1 MILLIYEYLGGIGL
15 LDIVLFILFM
25 LIFFMNIFKLNKINL
40 RVYITKLEKIIL
52 GLTFFMLVFI
62 AYVTR
67 NDFMSYI
74 IAIFASLFFISG
86 VVVKGIG
93 ADSFYFTV
101 GRGLLVIPIKFSE
114 VKDIYIK
121 EKKDKEY
128 LELRVKSSR
137 GMSYERFKNEDREKI
152 EKIIEK
158 IKLLGN

>member
-1 MILLIYEYLGGIGL
+1 M
-15 LDIVLFILFM
+15 LDILLFILFT
-25 LIFFMNIFKLNKINL
+25 LICFMNIFKLNKIKL
-40 RVYITKLEKIIL
+40 RVYILKLEKVIL
-52 GLTFFMLVFI
+52 VLTFFILIFI

-93 ADSFYFTV
+93 EDSFYFTV

-121 EKKDKEY
+121 EKKNKDY
-128 LELRVKSSR
+128 FELRVKSSR
-137 GMSYERFKNEDREKI
+137 GMSYERFKKEDREKI
-152 EKIIEK
+152 EKVIEK